1 MDGFEPK
8 IVGFL
13 CNWCSYE
20 GADAAG
26 RARKEYPANIRV
38 VRVLCSGRVDPQFV
52 IEAFKEG
59 ADGVIILG
67 CHPGDCHY
75 KEGNFQALRRYTLL
89 KRILA
94 EFGIQGDRLRLDWIS
109 AGDRDKFVEIV
120 SEMVEKIRGLGP
132 LLSRG
137 KIGNSAFF
145 QTSVVL

>member
-1 MDGFEPK
+1 MIHFETK

-26 RARKEYPANIRV
+26 RARAEYPASLRI

-52 IEAFKEG
+52 LEAFKAG

-75 KEGNFQALRRYTLL
+75 KEGNIQIMRRYRLL
-89 KRILA
+89 KNMLPQ
-94 EFGIQGDRLRLDWIS
+94 FGVEEERLWLEWVS
-109 AGDRDKFVEIV
+109 AGGHEEFVKIV
-120 SEMVEKIRGLGP
+120 SRMAESIEAMGP
-132 LLSRG
+132 L
-137 KIGNSAFF
+137 NP
-145 QTSVVL
+145 